1 MDTMSNRRI
10 LFAFVAV
17 AALGIAQPQ
26 PASPGKAAN
35 KAPQLYGEGWMGEFE
50 YTTREL
56 MQLAE
61 ATPAAK
67 YSWRPADGVRSIS
80 EVYVHI
86 ALAHMF
92 FLRSVGVQVDM
103 TKARDAEK
111 KITAKPEVIAFLK
124 QSIDAV
130 KANYPKLDL
139 SKKVHFVDADTDI
152 NGVMIHLISHTNEH
166 LGQSIAYARMN
177 GIVPPWSEPA
187 K

>member
-1 MDTMSNRRI
+1 MIS
-10 LFAFVAV
+10 
-17 AALGIAQPQ
+17 AQPPSATKA
-26 PASPGKAAN
+26 PA

-50 YTTREL
+50 YTAREL

-67 YSWRPADGVRSIS
+67 FSWRPADGVRSIS

-86 ALAHMF
+86 AIAHMF

-103 TKARDAEK
+103 SKVTRDAEK
-111 KITAKPEVIAFLK
+111 KITAKADVIGFLRE
-124 QSIDAV
+124 SIEAV
-130 KANYPKLDL
+130 RANYPNLEL
-139 SKKVHFVDADTDI
+139 AKKVHFQDADTDV
-152 NGVMIHLISHTNEH
+152 NGVMIHLIAHTNEH